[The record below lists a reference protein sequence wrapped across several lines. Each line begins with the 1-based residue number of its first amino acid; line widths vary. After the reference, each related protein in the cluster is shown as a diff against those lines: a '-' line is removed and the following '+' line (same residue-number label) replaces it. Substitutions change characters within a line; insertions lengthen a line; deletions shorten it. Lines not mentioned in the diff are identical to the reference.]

1 MYIYIW
7 YIYIILYCT
16 YVERCSFGRLCV
28 VLHCMHLN
36 SLARCFFSGVSWR
49 CGFYRVFPSFLIF
62 LYTFSWDFQCLK
74 WPKNVSYS
82 RGSFNY
88 PILGGFERM
97 QTDGHLYNDLP
108 EEKKV
113 HDVWVGH
120 IMTPVWK
127 LRFPRRLEAQLACL
141 ECRSQQLHFLLVGSS
156 EPPWVSQKTR
166 GAQVLEFRF
175 HRTYLPSLAGGK
187 VLRSSI

>member
-1 MYIYIW
+1 
-7 YIYIILYCT
+7 
-16 YVERCSFGRLCV
+16 
-28 VLHCMHLN
+28 
-36 SLARCFFSGVSWR
+36 
-49 CGFYRVFPSFLIF
+49 
-62 LYTFSWDFQCLK
+62 
-74 WPKNVSYS
+74 
-82 RGSFNY
+82 
-88 PILGGFERM
+88 M
-97 QTDGHLYNDLP
+97 QTDGHLYIDLP

-156 EPPWVSQKTR
+156 EGSWVSQKMR

-175 HRTYLPSLAGGK
+175 HRTYLPSLAGGEI
-187 VLRSSI
+187 LRSSI